1 MSTSRSTRRALV
13 RAAATVAA
21 AAALTLAGTG
31 IASAHV
37 TAQPGTAEQGS
48 YAKVAFRV
56 PSELPTAGTVKL
68 QVTLPADHPIASVR
82 TAPLPGWTAEVT
94 KGPINPPIESHG
106 TKITEAVRTITWT
119 AQPGTRLGPTE
130 FADFEVSLGA
140 LPDNTDKLVMPAQQT
155 YDDGTVVNWDQV
167 QADGA
172 DEPEHPAPTLKLV
185 PPAGGAHGGHSHG
198 DMSAAAHGSAT
209 STSSDAGHD
218 EASEGT
224 DNTARWLGGI
234 GLVLGA
240 LGLGLGIGSVA
251 RNRRSGATK

>member
-1 MSTSRSTRRALV
+1 MSTTRRAMV
-13 RAAATVAA
+13 RTATAVAA
-21 AAALTLAGTG
+21 AAAFTLAGTG

-82 TAPLPGWTAEVT
+82 TAPLAGWTAEVT
-94 KGPINPPIESHG
+94 KAQINPPIESHG
-106 TKITEAVRTITWT
+106 TKISEAVRTITWT

-140 LPDNTDKLVMPAQQT
+140 LPDNTDKLVMPAVQT
-155 YDDGTVVNWDQV
+155 YDDGTVVNWDQL

-172 DEPEHPAPTLKLV
+172 EEPEHPAPTLKLV
-185 PPAGGAHGGHSHG
+185 PASGGGHHHG
-198 DMSAAAHGSAT
+198 DMAGAAHGSAA
-209 STSSDAGHD
+209 STSPDESD
-218 EASEGT
+218 ESASGGT

-240 LGLGLGIGSVA
+240 LGLGLGAGSVA
-251 RNRRSGATK
+251 RGRRSGK